1 MSNYHFIS
9 YSSVDA
15 IDFVFQLYDSLLA
28 GPPSIP
34 VWLDK
39 RELHAGQ
46 DWDKQIVEA
55 IRICDSMMF
64 VMTHDS
70 VEDESVCKLEWT
82 RALKYKKAIVPLL
95 LQPDAEMPFRLGSR
109 QYIDFTG
116 DFDTGLAR
124 LRSHLRWLASPEGV
138 LQSLKDRLEDDNRDL
153 RRARD
158 PDQEARIKN
167 EIALLK
173 KQIEDQ
179 QRIIDDPEGAAK
191 RVEESITRGIERE
204 RQPER
209 PVSGVT
215 HTKFINHPPAIAPT
229 YFQDRHV
236 ETNLIGDFLHN
247 DAQCLMTIVGRA
259 GIGKTAMVCRLLKSL
274 EGGQL
279 PDNGKEMHIDGIV
292 YLSMTGTRQV
302 TVPNLY
308 ADLSSLLP
316 DDVARRLDEI
326 YRDPKTSTE
335 LKMQALLEAFPSGKV
350 ILLLDNFE
358 TLIDPVTLN
367 IISGELDEGLTAL
380 LNLPPHAVKVIL
392 TTRIAPRD
400 MVLIHPERQ
409 FRLDLDRGLE
419 SPYAENILRE
429 MDTSGTLGLKN
440 APAELLNEARERTRG
455 NPRAL
460 EALYAILSADRD
472 TSLPEI
478 LNDRELLPEN
488 VVEVLVGEAFNR
500 LDATSRMV
508 MQGVAIYGRPVT
520 PSAVDYLLKPH
531 LPGVDSAPILSRLV
545 NMQFVRKEGGRYYMH
560 PVDREYALSRVPGCE
575 ESDRDGPVF
584 TQISLLH
591 RGADYFK
598 EARMPRESWKTIY
611 DLSAQLAEFD
621 LRCAGQE
628 YDTAALVLQEINFD
642 YLFLWGHYRVMAEL
656 HERLYGKLSDPK
668 LMSASAGN
676 LGNAYL
682 AMSDYQK
689 AIEYYGIAL
698 TIAKENSDIQAEG
711 AWLGSLGFAYGDLG
725 QVQTAIDYNEQ
736 ALKIARE
743 TRDRQGEGTRL
754 ANLGLVYRDL
764 GQVQKAIDYSEQALV
779 IDMEIEYQ
787 YGISADLVIKAHIL
801 VEQGTFDLAT
811 KLYNQAIAIVDEIK
825 NVQYQNEARW
835 GLARSQLISG
845 DLKNARST
853 VESACGYDFPL
864 NNHNVQA
871 LMGVIALRQG
881 DRASAHEA
889 FEAAVKAS
897 DILLDHNDTNYGA
910 LDAKGL
916 ALCGL
921 ALCEGMSNY
930 IEEAIHAYTKAR
942 YITSAPGIMERV
954 LGLFDELA
962 RVDTQGLLEEVRDAA
977 GGK

>member
-15 IDFVFQLYDSLLA
+15 LDFAFQLYDFLLA

-46 DWDKQIVEA
+46 DWDKQIVEG

-82 RALKYKKAIVPLL
+82 RALKYKKDIVPLL

-116 DFDTGLAR
+116 DFATGLAR
-124 LRSHLRWLASPEGV
+124 LRIHLRWLASPEGV

-158 PDQEARIKN
+158 PDQEARIQN
-167 EIALLK
+167 EIELLK

-308 ADLSSLLP
+308 TDLSSLLP
-316 DDVARRLDEI
+316 DDVALRLDEV
-326 YRDPKTSTE
+326 YRDPKKSTGS
-335 LKMQALLEAFPSGKV
+335 KMQALLEAFPSGKV

-358 TLIDPVTLN
+358 TLIDPATLN
-367 IISGELDEGLTAL
+367 ITSGELDEALTAL

-392 TTRIAPRD
+392 TTWIAPRD
-400 MVLIHPERQ
+400 MALIHPERQ

-429 MDTSGTLGLKN
+429 MDASGTLGLKN
-440 APAELLNEARERTRG
+440 APAELLNEARERTLG
-455 NPRAL
+455 NPMAL

-472 TSLPEI
+472 TSLPDI

-488 VVEVLVGEAFNR
+488 VVEVLVGEAFSR
-500 LDATSRMV
+500 LDATARMV
-508 MQGVAIYGRPVT
+508 MEGLAIYGRPVT
-520 PSAVDYLLKPH
+520 PSAIDYLLQPH
-531 LPGVDSAPILSRLV
+531 LPGVDSAPVLNRLV
-545 NMQFVRKEGGRYYMH
+545 NMQFVRKEAGRYYMH
-560 PVDREYALSRVPGCE
+560 PVDREYALSRVDEGD
-575 ESDRDGPVF
+575 ESDRDEPVF
-584 TQISLLH
+584 TRFALLH
-591 RGADYFK
+591 RGADFFK
-598 EARMPRESWKTIY
+598 EARIPRENWKTID

-621 LRCAGQE
+621 LRCAGLD
-628 YDTAALVLQEINFD
+628 YDKAADMLSEIDFD
-642 YLFLWGHYRVMAEL
+642 YLILWGHFRLMIEL
-656 HERLYGKLSDPK
+656 YQRLQGKISDQWLASRSIGHLGSSYFSIGDYQKAMKYYEQALAVNKKIGDRRNEGVCLGNLGNVYLDLGEVEKAIVFYEQALEIEREIKDRRNEGNAL
-668 LMSASAGN
+668 GN

-682 AMSDYQK
+682 
-689 AIEYYGIAL
+689 
-698 TIAKENSDIQAEG
+698 N
-711 AWLGSLGFAYGDLG
+711 LGE
-725 QVQTAIDYNEQ
+725 VEIAIDYCEK
-736 ALKIARE
+736 ALKIL
-743 TRDRQGEGTRL
+743 GEI
-754 ANLGLVYRDL
+754 N
-764 GQVQKAIDYSEQALV
+764 
-779 IDMEIEYQ
+779 YQ
-787 YGISADLVIKAHIL
+787 YGISAYLTYKAFAL
-801 VEQGTFDLAT
+801 VENDEFEQAT
-811 KLYNQAIAIVDEIK
+811 ELFQQAIAIADEIK
-825 NVQYQNEARW
+825 NVEPQNEARW
-835 GLARSQLISG
+835 GLAMSQLLSS
-845 DLKNARST
+845 DLENAHST
-853 VESACGYDFPL
+853 IESARRYNYPL
-864 NNHNVQA
+864 NNHNVLA

-881 DRASAHEA
+881 DSASALEA
-889 FEAAVKAS
+889 FEAAVEAS
-897 DILLDHNDTNYGA
+897 DILLGHSDTNYGA
-910 LDAKGL
+910 LNAKGL

-921 ALCEGMSNY
+921 ALCEGKNNY
-930 IEEAIHAYTKAR
+930 IGDAIHAYTKAR
-942 YITSAPGIMERV
+942 SITRAPGIVGRV
-954 LGLFDELA
+954 LRLFDELA
-962 RVDTQGLLEEVRDAA
+962 RADTQGLLAGVREAA